1 MRDWLSTCPE
11 CSLRPEVS
19 LHAKKGMAMVQVGQS
34 FEFDN
39 RLRAYE
45 SPPNHL
51 LARSL
56 LLVNNKV
63 KNPIIFWLNSSFQNG
78 CTMSSHKQ
86 PVVHHVLRLGVQYSF
101 LSVHDAL
108 KLALDAEGINIDS
121 LGEWSLKK

>member
-1 MRDWLSTCPE
+1 M
-11 CSLRPEVS
+11 RPEVS

-63 KNPIIFWLNSSFQNG
+63 KNPIIFWLNSSFLKG
-78 CTMSSHKQ
+78 CNYELHPK
-86 PVVHHVLRLGVQYSF
+86 PVVHHVLRFGVQYSF

-108 KLALDAEGINIDS
+108 KVALEAEGINIDS
-121 LGEWSLKK
+121 LGEWKAK